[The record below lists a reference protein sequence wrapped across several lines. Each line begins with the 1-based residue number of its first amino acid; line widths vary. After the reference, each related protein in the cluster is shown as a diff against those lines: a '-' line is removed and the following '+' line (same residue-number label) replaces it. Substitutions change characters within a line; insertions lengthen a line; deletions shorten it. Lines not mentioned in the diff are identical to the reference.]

1 MSQAKLVAANSKTIA
16 RGASTGNFVMNLL
29 ARGSEI
35 RHHAPRHL
43 RFRYKCVAEMLT
55 TLYRGLPLR
64 FRVSQVL
71 SMRGKRREE
80 DEEDGI
86 KVEGRSAYAST

>member
-55 TLYRGLPLR
+55 TLPLR